1 LIIANDVIER
11 IPPWK
16 VGRIIRIV
24 HIVLHAVLLVLL
36 HALLLLLLVLL
47 LLLLLLLMG
56 GVEAIHSDSIWLDSL
71 ARRSKK
77 MLSGCYP
84 VRTLLRR
91 TDAVLKQRP
100 RGWYSW
106 SPDEKDPTCSE
117 TKSEEKR
124 QIQQL

>member
-24 HIVLHAVLLVLL
+24 HIVLHAL
-36 HALLLLLLVLL
+36 LL

-77 MLSGCYP
+77 MLSGRYP